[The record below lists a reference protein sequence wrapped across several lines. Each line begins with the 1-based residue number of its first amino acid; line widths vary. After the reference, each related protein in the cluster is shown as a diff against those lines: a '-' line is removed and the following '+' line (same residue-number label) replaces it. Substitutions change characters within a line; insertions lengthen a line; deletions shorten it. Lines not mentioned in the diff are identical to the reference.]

1 MKISFFKYSDKGPR
15 TENQDALA
23 ITNTDKLSVICIAD
37 GVGGVNCGKIAAM
50 ESVSFFIE
58 NVDKN
63 TNLERLVGKIHFKIK
78 ELQELKQ
85 ECSGM
90 ATTFTGCVIEDNLLK
105 IAHVGDSR
113 ICVLRGD
120 GMKQLSESHTELNR
134 LLKIGKIQLK
144 DADNYPRK
152 HILESAIGM
161 KRDLIIQT
169 TEFLLMPFDRVLLT
183 TDGVHN
189 IISKIEFR
197 NLSKKSLNIDDFGSN
212 ILSLLETKSITDN
225 VSFIAIEVQ

>member
-1 MKISFFKYSDKGPR
+1 MKISFFKYSDKGSR

-23 ITNTDKLSVICIAD
+23 IKNIDNFSVACIAD
-37 GVGGVNCGKIAAM
+37 GVGGINCGKIAAT
-50 ESVSFFIE
+50 ESVLFFIE
-58 NVDKN
+58 NVNENSD
-63 TNLERLVGKIHFKIK
+63 LEKLLGETHLKIK

-90 ATTFTGCVIEDNLLK
+90 ATTFTSCIIENSLLK

-113 ICVLRGD
+113 ICILRRD

-134 LLKIGKIQLK
+134 LLKIGKIQLE

-161 KRDLIIQT
+161 KGVPTIQT
-169 TEFLLMPFDRVLLT
+169 TEFSLMPSDRILLT

-189 IISKIEFR
+189 VISKTEFR
-197 NLSKKSLNIDDFGSN
+197 DLSKESLNIEIFGN
-212 ILSLLETKSITDN
+212 NVINLLKTKSISDN
-225 VSFIAIEVQ
+225 VSFIAIEVA

>member
-1 MKISFFKYSDKGPR
+1 MKISFFKYSDKGSR

-23 ITNTDKLSVICIAD
+23 VTNTDELSVACVAD
-37 GVGGVNCGKIAAM
+37 GVGGIKCGKIAAT
-50 ESVSFFIE
+50 ESVLFFME
-58 NVDKN
+58 NVNKN
-63 TNLERLVGKIHFKIK
+63 YDLERLIGEMHLKIK

-90 ATTFTGCVIEDNLLK
+90 ATTFTSCVIENNLLK
-105 IAHVGDSR
+105 IVHVGDSR
-113 ICVLRGD
+113 ICILRGD
-120 GMKQLSESHTELNR
+120 GIKQLSESHTELNR
-134 LLKIGKIQLK
+134 LLKIGKIQLE

-161 KRDLIIQT
+161 KGSLTIQT
-169 TEFLLMPFDRVLLT
+169 TEFPLIPSDRILLT

-197 NLSKKSLNIDDFGSN
+197 NLSKMSLNIVDFGDN
-212 ILSLLETKSITDN
+212 IISLLKTKSISDN
-225 VSFIAIEVQ
+225 VSFVAIEVM